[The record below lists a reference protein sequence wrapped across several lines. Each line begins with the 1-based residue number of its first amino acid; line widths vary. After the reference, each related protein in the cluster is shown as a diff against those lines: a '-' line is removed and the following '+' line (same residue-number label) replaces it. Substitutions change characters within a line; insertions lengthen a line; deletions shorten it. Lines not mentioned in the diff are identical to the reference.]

1 MPTDLTIILGI
12 FAALFV
18 LLVWGRIRYD
28 LVAFGALILA
38 SLLGLVQ
45 NEDVFSGFGHAA
57 VAIIALVLIISRGL
71 VGSGAVEKLAMRLLD
86 ADRPLPMHIAV
97 MAVVGAG
104 LSAVINNVAALAILM
119 PLDVDTA
126 AKAKRAVSKTLMPL
140 SFATILGGMV
150 TLIGTPPNIVISEY
164 RQDALGEPFA
174 MFDFTPVGLI
184 VAVAGIAFVSLFGW
198 RLLPN
203 REGARDQD
211 AAFKKGRYIAELRVG
226 DKLVDEGKR
235 VGDLYPLADEHDV
248 HILGLVRR
256 GKRLSG
262 FSMRQEIRASDFLVV
277 EGDPKSIETFMGQS
291 GFDFAGSEKHTGTV
305 TAGGLTLMEAIV
317 PEGSRIDGRTARS
330 LRLLYQLSVTL
341 LGVSR
346 SGQRF
351 TDRVRLLTIK
361 PGDVLLLLGSPE
373 RVSQAATWLGVL
385 PLGGRETKVVQR
397 SKAGLS
403 IGIFLAAIAGAVL
416 GWTSLPI
423 SLAAAVIA
431 FVAAGLVSGR
441 EVYDSVEWK
450 VIVLLASL
458 IPLAEAFENLGGAE
472 LIATQILSA
481 TQGYPTWVSLLA
493 LMAVTMTLSDFL
505 NNVATTLVAAPIA
518 LGLATAT
525 ATNPDTWLMT
535 VAIAAS
541 CAFLTPIGHKNNT
554 IILGPGGYR
563 FGDYW
568 RIGLPLEVLVLAVGL
583 PAILIVWP
591 L

>member
-1 MPTDLTIILGI
+1 
-12 FAALFV
+12 
-18 LLVWGRIRYD
+18 
-28 LVAFGALILA
+28 
-38 SLLGLVQ
+38 
-45 NEDVFSGFGHAA
+45 
-57 VAIIALVLIISRGL
+57 
-71 VGSGAVEKLAMRLLD
+71 
-86 ADRPLPMHIAV
+86 
-97 MAVVGAG
+97 
-104 LSAVINNVAALAILM
+104 
-119 PLDVDTA
+119 
-126 AKAKRAVSKTLMPL
+126 
-140 SFATILGGMV
+140 
-150 TLIGTPPNIVISEY
+150 
-164 RQDALGEPFA
+164 
-174 MFDFTPVGLI
+174 
-184 VAVAGIAFVSLFGW
+184 
-198 RLLPN
+198 
-203 REGARDQD
+203 
-211 AAFKKGRYIAELRVG
+211 
-226 DKLVDEGKR
+226 
-235 VGDLYPLADEHDV
+235 
-248 HILGLVRR
+248 
-256 GKRLSG
+256 
-262 FSMRQEIRASDFLVV
+262 MRQEIRASDFLVV

-397 SKAGLS
+397 SKSGLS